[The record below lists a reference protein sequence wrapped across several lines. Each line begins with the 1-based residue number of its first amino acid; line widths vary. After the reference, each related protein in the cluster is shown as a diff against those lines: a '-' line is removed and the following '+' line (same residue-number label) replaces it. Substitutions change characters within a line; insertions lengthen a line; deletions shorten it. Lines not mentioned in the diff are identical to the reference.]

1 MSADGKNIKQ
11 DTKFLLTTTPL
22 GGFCLEVES
31 PGNLSQQR
39 TFYLADYTSKH
50 LTYAML
56 DSFMGPNALDPV
68 AQLDIGACFLYFAN
82 GFKLDNGED
91 DPRRLEESEE
101 LLRNSDLYFHPSGVL
116 MAPEGQ
122 TIPGMKAMPG
132 DDDDDDDLE
141 KEENVKVASIAAA
154 SGAASAPLATGT
166 KASVPES
173 GGDVR
178 SSAQPQPAT
187 AALILSRHNFSLPQF
202 RRSCGNV
209 ERGVDAGCEGEMHRG
224 FRPQEAVRGL
234 LGHLGKLRLGWRHDS

>member
-22 GGFCLEVES
+22 GGFCVEVES

-82 GFKLDNGED
+82 GFKFDSGED
-91 DPRRLEESEE
+91 DPRRIEESEE
-101 LLRNSDLYFHPSGVL
+101 LLQNSDLYFHPSGVL

-122 TIPGMKAMPG
+122 TVPGLKEIPGEENEDGSGEPHTQVRVPSGASDSTSVSSTPLVGTSGARGSSQQRQTAAAALTLSRNQFALPMIG
-132 DDDDDDDLE
+132 RRSN
-141 KEENVKVASIAAA
+141 KEE
-154 SGAASAPLATGT
+154 
-166 KASVPES
+166 E
-173 GGDVR
+173 
-178 SSAQPQPAT
+178 
-187 AALILSRHNFSLPQF
+187 
-202 RRSCGNV
+202 
-209 ERGVDAGCEGEMHRG
+209 GVDVGTESDTNKRAE
-224 FRPQEAVRGL
+224 FRPGEAVKSL
-234 LGHLGKLRLGWRHDS
+234 LGNLGNFRLGRREDS